1 MARKRL
7 VSPKFFTHPELYDA
21 EVSSGLPLRL
31 AFEALWCQCDRR
43 GLFAWRPR
51 ELKLQ
56 CLPYDP
62 VDFAAVLEALEQYG
76 FLRSYTVDGKRYG
89 EIATLGVHQT
99 FHYAEKPDPSIPAPP
114 AADPVPAP
122 GHPDHGTIATPDK
135 PGGSLG
141 FAPGQPR
148 AEGVPT
154 QRLSVTVTDTVTSTI
169 AGTDTGTDIG
179 SHRGSHRGKTYSELG
194 WRGMGQE
201 LVAAGQP
208 HEAAAL
214 YLLVKGHPQ
223 PAAVVCELYALA
235 TGQHVVRG
243 KTTGRPADIADVM
256 RAIAEFVTAGK
267 PFNVPYFR
275 GFLRRVIDRPP
286 EPATAEER
294 QAAKIQAELDKLAAL
309 EPTRGERDETGFIV
323 PVPIASDETDEARER
338 RRQATAEAMA
348 NFRAIARGNIPP
360 SPSPAGVP

>member
-31 AFEALWCQCDRR
+31 AYEALWCQADRR

-62 VDFAAVLEALEQYG
+62 VDFAEVLDALERHE
-76 FLRSYTVDGKRYG
+76 FLRSYVVDGKRYG
-89 EIATLGVHQT
+89 HLPTLKNHQT
-99 FHYAEKPDPSIPAPP
+99 FHHAEKPDLSIPVPPP
-114 AADPVPAP
+114 AAPVPAEGAPDNGTHPPPTQP
-122 GHPDHGTIATPDK
+122 GASPRPA
-135 PGGSLG
+135 LG
-141 FAPGQPR
+141 NAG
-148 AEGVPT
+148 ADAVPA

-169 AGTDTGTDIG
+169 ASTDTGTATDIG
-179 SHRGSHRGKTYSELG
+179 SHQGKTYSELG
-194 WRGMGQE
+194 WRGMGQK

-235 TGQHVVRG
+235 TGKHPVRG
-243 KTTGRPADIADVM
+243 KTTGRLADIADVM
-256 RAIAEFVTAGK
+256 RAVAEFATKGK
-267 PFNVPYFR
+267 PFDVPYFR

-323 PVPIASDETDEARER
+323 PVPIAGDETDEARER
-338 RRQATAEAMA
+338 RRRATAEAMA
-348 NFRAIARGNIPP
+348 NFRAIARGNVPP
-360 SPSPAGVP
+360 SPSTDSP